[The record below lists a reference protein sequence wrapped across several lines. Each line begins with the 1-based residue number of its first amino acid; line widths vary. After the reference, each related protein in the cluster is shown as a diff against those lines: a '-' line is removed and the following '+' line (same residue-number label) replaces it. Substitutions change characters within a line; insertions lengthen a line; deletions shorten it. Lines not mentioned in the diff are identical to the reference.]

1 MSDYEDDGGDDEIDY
16 NPEEDIPQ
24 DDEDNGGLNLEDNFL
39 QAENA
44 EDQIQAYKDII
55 DLEISNSNE
64 KKWAFK
70 SYEKLSI
77 IYLKKANLKDFE
89 DSIQNMAANYSK
101 VEDRDKQDT
110 IREIC
115 TEIKLIPEK
124 ENKSK
129 FYQIMIK
136 YLKEEG
142 IQREY
147 FYVGVELCK
156 LYSLNKQFNE
166 LKKFLPSLRQDVD
179 KYQDKE
185 MVKNIKLELII
196 MQMQIYKHEGNTI
209 EIKSLYLEANK
220 LMKDQVFEDKFLVA
234 IINEEGGKIA
244 MRQKDF
250 NKALEKFKFAFHYYR
265 DMGNEEEAVT
275 VLKLAFIVSLLV
287 QDSSATVTKE
297 ETKIYNKHKTLM
309 NLVNLFDAF
318 NDLDIKKVN
327 DIWTKDVLPNEK
339 DKVILE
345 NKDVIFYNIRMNYII
360 KKLKAFKNCKFNMF
374 ETELGIK
381 NEELIGM
388 IMNIAKMQLAKVK
401 INFVEKQIE
410 IVDDSNDNK
419 TRLFNRYKSWLN
431 QIKN

>member
-1 MSDYEDDGGDDEIDY
+1 MSDYEDEGGDDEIDY

-44 EDQIQAYKDII
+44 EDQVQAYKDII

-70 SYEKLSI
+70 SYEKLAI
-77 IYLKKANLKDFE
+77 IYLKKANLAEFE
-89 DSIQNMAANYSK
+89 DSIRNVAGNYSK

-124 ENKSK
+124 ENKTK
-129 FYQIMIK
+129 MYKIMIK

-142 IQREY
+142 ISREY

-156 LYSLNKQFNE
+156 LYSMTKQFDE
-166 LKKFLPSLRQDVD
+166 LKKFLPSLMKDVD

-196 MQMQIYKHEGNTI
+196 MQMQIFKHEGNTI

-234 IINEEGGKIA
+234 IINEEGGKLA

-275 VLKLAFIVSLLV
+275 VLKYAFIVSLLV
-287 QDSSATVTKE
+287 PDSGATVTKE
-297 ETKIYNKHKTLM
+297 ETKIYGKHKTLM

-318 NDLDIKKVN
+318 HDLDIKKITNV
-327 DIWTKDVLPNEK
+327 WKKDVIPNEK
-339 DKVILE
+339 DKFILE
-345 NKDVIFYNIRMNYII
+345 NKDDIFYNIRMNYIVR
-360 KKLKAFKNCKFNMF
+360 KLKAFKNCQIDMF
-374 ETELGIK
+374 EKELEIK
-381 NEELIGM
+381 NEELLGM
-388 IMNIAKMQLAKVK
+388 IMNIAKTQLANVK
-401 INFVEKQIE
+401 INFVKKQIE
-410 IVDDSNDNK
+410 VIDDSDDNK
-419 TRLFNRYKSWLN
+419 NRLLNNYGGWLT
-431 QIKN
+431 QLM

>member
-77 IYLKKANLKDFE
+77 IYLKRANLRDFE

-275 VLKLAFIVSLLV
+275 VLKYAFIVSLLV
-287 QDSSATVTKE
+287 PDSGATVTKE
-297 ETKIYNKHKTLM
+297 ETKIYSKHKTLM

-318 NDLDIKKVN
+318 HELDIKKIAN
-327 DIWTKDVLPNEK
+327 IWKKDVIANEK
-339 DKVILE
+339 DKFILE
-345 NKDVIFYNIRMNYII
+345 NKDDIFYNIRINYIVR
-360 KKLKAFKNCKFNMF
+360 KLKAFKNCKIDMF
-374 ETELGIK
+374 EKELEIK
-381 NEELIGM
+381 NDEVLGM
-388 IMNIAKMQLAKVK
+388 IMNIAKTQLARVK
-401 INFVEKQIE
+401 INFVKKQID
-410 IVDDSNDNK
+410 VLDDSNDNK
-419 TRLFNRYKSWLN
+419 NKLLTNFGIWLSSM
-431 QIKN
+431 K

>member
-1 MSDYEDDGGDDEIDY
+1 MSDYEDNDDGDEIDY
-16 NPEEDIPQ
+16 NPEEDMPQ

-39 QAENA
+39 QAENS
-44 EDQIQAYKDII
+44 EDQVQAYKDII

-64 KKWAFK
+64 KKWSFK
-70 SYEKLSI
+70 CYEKLSI
-77 IYLKKANLKDFE
+77 IYLKKADLKEFE
-89 DSIQNMAANYSK
+89 ESIKNVAANYSK
-101 VEDRDKQDT
+101 VEDRDRQDT

-115 TEIKLIPEK
+115 TEIKMVAEK
-124 ENKSK
+124 QNKSK
-129 FYQIMIK
+129 FYSIMIK

-142 IQREY
+142 ISREY

-156 LYSLNKQFNE
+156 LYSMNKQFND
-166 LKKFLPSLRQDVD
+166 LKKLLPSLRNDVD
-179 KYQDKE
+179 QYQDKE

-196 MQMQIYKHEGNTI
+196 MQMQIYKHEGNAI

-275 VLKLAFIVSLLV
+275 VLKYAFIVSLLV
-287 QDSSATVTKE
+287 PDSGATVTKE

-318 NDLDIKKVN
+318 HDLDIKKMTN
-327 DIWTKDVLPNEK
+327 IWKKDVIPNEK
-339 DKVILE
+339 DKFILE
-345 NKDVIFYNIRMNYII
+345 NKDDIFYNIRINYIVR
-360 KKLKAFKNCKFNMF
+360 KLRAFKNCKIDMF
-374 ETELGIK
+374 EKELEIK
-381 NEELIGM
+381 SDELLGM
-388 IMNIAKMQLAKVK
+388 IMNIAKAQLANVK
-401 INFVEKQIE
+401 INFVKKQIE
-410 IVDDSNDNK
+410 VIDNSNDNRIK
-419 TRLFNRYKSWLN
+419 LLNNYGSWLS
-431 QIKN
+431 QIM